1 MASWQSN
8 HGRDVPAGASTPE
21 AGGAA
26 GLQSPHR
33 RAWEAPKVVRMD
45 AGSAE
50 LNLGPLEDLSDLR
63 S

>member
-1 MASWQSN
+1 MA
-8 HGRDVPAGASTPE
+8 E
-21 AGGAA
+21 
-26 GLQSPHR
+26 LQSANR

-50 LNLGPLEDLSDLR
+50 LNLGPMEDLSDLR